1 MIVDTF
7 QPVFVEYAPAIL
19 EPGRLYISMRYH
31 TVLHLC
37 ACGCGEEVVTPLDPD
52 EWQLFFDGKTV
63 SLYPSIGNYR
73 FPCHSH
79 YYITKNKVRWVI
91 DDRNNETSG
100 VRVKRRLASFWTK
113 IFGK

>member
-1 MIVDTF
+1 MKVDTF
-7 QPVFVEYAPAIL
+7 APVFVEYAPAHL
-19 EPGRLYISMRYH
+19 EPGLLYISMRYH

-52 EWQLFFDGKTV
+52 EWQLSFDGETV

-79 YYITKNKVRWVI
+79 YFITKNKVRWVI
-91 DDRNNETSG
+91 DDGCDEPSSMR
-100 VRVKRRLASFWTK
+100 KRKRASFWK
-113 IFGK
+113 KLFGQ